1 MAMSDESVEPATAGE
16 GEAEPEPVVELV
28 AKRNT
33 IAPVW
38 KHFGFEADEKGKPRS
53 PDHPKCR
60 VCHQD
65 VATKDGN
72 TSNLYSHLK
81 NRHPELYLQVEK
93 KRPSTARP
101 AGHPSLSEAWQRT
114 QTLASSSRE
123 HKELTKAVT
132 YCLAKDILPIS
143 TVDKPGFKAMLQRFN
158 PRYQVPSRNYFTRVS
173 IPALVSEVKGA
184 IELKIEGGEWKLA
197 ETLHQWKLAESQ
209 LVGITSD
216 SGSNV
221 KLACELLKW
230 KRLSCFG
237 HNLNL
242 AVEKGLN
249 DARVQRVLRLCKSV
263 VATFSRSWKK
273 QRDLTIIQ
281 EQKGLPTH
289 KLKADVVT
297 RWGSSYE
304 MVERLLEQMEAV
316 RVVLASDRKSSHLI
330 PTWQDCDVLDSISA
344 ALKPLKEMTDAL
356 SGEKC
361 VTVSA
366 VKPLLNY
373 ITTDI
378 LVDKEGDSELTK
390 EMKERVKVDLEIL
403 QSRTKP
409 AAGACFIP

>member
-1 MAMSDESVEPATAGE
+1 
-16 GEAEPEPVVELV
+16 
-28 AKRNT
+28 
-33 IAPVW
+33 
-38 KHFGFEADEKGKPRS
+38 
-53 PDHPKCR
+53 
-60 VCHQD
+60 
-65 VATKDGN
+65 
-72 TSNLYSHLK
+72 
-81 NRHPELYLQVEK
+81 
-93 KRPSTARP
+93 
-101 AGHPSLSEAWQRT
+101 
-114 QTLASSSRE
+114 
-123 HKELTKAVT
+123 
-132 YCLAKDILPIS
+132 LAKDILPIS

-184 IELKIEGGEWKLA
+184 IELKIEGGELEFFSGTTDLWTSTAGHPYLTFTCHFINPHWELQSLCLQTHYMPEDHTA
-197 ETLHQWKLAESQ
+197 VNIQEALSETLHQWKLAESQ

-316 RVVLASDRKSSHLI
+316 RVI
-330 PTWQDCDVLDSISA
+330 
-344 ALKPLKEMTDAL
+344 
-356 SGEKC
+356 
-361 VTVSA
+361 
-366 VKPLLNY
+366 
-373 ITTDI
+373 
-378 LVDKEGDSELTK
+378 
-390 EMKERVKVDLEIL
+390 
-403 QSRTKP
+403 
-409 AAGACFIP
+409 